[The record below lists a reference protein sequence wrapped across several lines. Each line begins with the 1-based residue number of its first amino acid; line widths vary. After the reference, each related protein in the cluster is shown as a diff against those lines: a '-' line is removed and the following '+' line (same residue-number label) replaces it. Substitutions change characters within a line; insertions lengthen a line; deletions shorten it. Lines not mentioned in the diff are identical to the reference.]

1 LVTWKVITI
10 FTKPFKTSGFLFDK
24 NVKNFTMTKYET
36 TQKVKKTLENNT
48 KDDVAKDIGISRPT
62 LDARLQWHTWKIAEI
77 THIKNWKL

>member
-1 LVTWKVITI
+1 
-10 FTKPFKTSGFLFDK
+10 
-24 NVKNFTMTKYET
+24 MTKHET